1 MAIRYFTMSNPKQF
15 RSHQWRF
22 CTRKFF
28 KQNCFPTDATTWMK
42 VNGTRTVHVQGV
54 NIFLF
59 SHIAYQQYSYPCITK
74 FGLTRSTSMSYISST
89 GGCTKTGWASKSS
102 KGLSLTAQSLIGVVQ
117 SMYCAQGGPNDLHGH
132 RYFTMWKPQYFRSHH
147 WRLCTMQFSNKLHS
161 SRSNSMNEG
170 WMVPWYRTC
179 TRCKYF
185 SLIAYQPY
193 SYPCIANFG
202 LNRSNS
208 MLDISST
215 GGCTKARW
223 RVKIL

>member
-1 MAIRYFTMSNPKQF
+1 MSNAKHF
-15 RSHQWRF
+15 SSHQWRF

-59 SHIAYQQYSYPCITK
+59 SHIAYQQYSYPCIAK

-102 KGLSLTAQSLIGVVQ
+102 KGFSLTAKSVIGVVQ

-132 RYFTMWKPQYFRSHH
+132 RYFTMWKPQYFRSQH
-147 WRLCTMQFSNKLHS
+147 WRLCTRQFFKQNCFPAGPTPWMKLNGTYTVHVQGV
-161 SRSNSMNEG
+161 NNF
-170 WMVPWYRTC
+170 
-179 TRCKYF
+179 F
-185 SLIAYQPY
+185 SYCLSAI
-193 SYPCIANFG
+193 
-202 LNRSNS
+202 
-208 MLDISST
+208 
-215 GGCTKARW
+215 
-223 RVKIL
+223 